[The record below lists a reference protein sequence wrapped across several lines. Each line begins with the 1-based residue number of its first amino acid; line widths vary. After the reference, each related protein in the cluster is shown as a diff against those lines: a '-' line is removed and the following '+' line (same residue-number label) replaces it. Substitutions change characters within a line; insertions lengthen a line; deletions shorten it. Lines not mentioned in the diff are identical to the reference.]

1 MAAPPP
7 PPDQAS
13 QSQKAPTPWV
23 VIKSDSGGTTVNANF
38 KDQAMQMTTDF
49 AKVCP
54 GIAVSILEN
63 TADYE
68 VILNHVEKGLLNSS
82 NQTTVAY
89 KTGVVISQIKGG
101 TIDSDAKKVCP
112 IILADYA
119 KR

>member
-1 MAAPPP
+1 
-7 PPDQAS
+7 
-13 QSQKAPTPWV
+13 V

-89 KTGVVISQIKGG
+89 NWRCHLPDQRWHHRQRRQKGLPYHSRRLRKTL
-101 TIDSDAKKVCP
+101 D
-112 IILADYA
+112 
-119 KR
+119 